1 MRISRLFL
9 ITTLFVTLGS
19 LSLGAQAADGAIK
32 VKSIAEIEV
41 EVAGKDGKK
50 ALKRAPVEKV
60 VPGTEVIYTTTFENL
75 INKAVSNVVIDNPV
89 PNDSEYKAGSAFG
102 KDCDILFSVDGGKN
116 FAPAEKLKIK
126 GADGKERTALPRE
139 YTHIRWI
146 YKGQLAAGKS
156 GEVGFRTVIK

>member
-19 LSLGAQAADGAIK
+19 FSLGAQAADGAIK

-41 EVAGKDGKK
+41 EVVGKDGKK
-50 ALKRAPVEKV
+50 ILKRAPVEKV
-60 VPGTEVIYTTTFENL
+60 VPGTEVIYTTTFDNL

-89 PNDSEYKAGSAFG
+89 PNDSEYKAGSAYG
-102 KDCDILFSVDGGKN
+102 KDCEILFSVDGGKN

-126 GADGKERTALPRE
+126 GVDGKERPALAKD
-139 YTHIRWI
+139 YTHIRWT